1 MLFSFNFRVHIL
13 RGGVVFGGGACLFFI
28 IVCFTE
34 LMFFSPGGL
43 PYSQLVH
50 DQVCQ
55 EVVAPG
61 AIAGQRLRINHPVT
75 VTIISVIIFCAIG
88 YVETSHKCCCK
99 SCALRKTTRTNH
111 CLQSRTLFLGLS
123 SYCLCNQRS
132 ITYTSLHR
140 V

>member
-1 MLFSFNFRVHIL
+1 M
-13 RGGVVFGGGACLFFI
+13 VVVRASFFI

-34 LMFFSPGGL
+34 LMFFSSGGL

-75 VTIISVIIFCAIG
+75 VTIISVIIFVLLVMWKLVISVIVKAVSSGKLPEQTI
-88 YVETSHKCCCK
+88 
-99 SCALRKTTRTNH
+99 A
-111 CLQSRTLFLGLS
+111 SRAGRDS
-123 SYCLCNQRS
+123 
-132 ITYTSLHR
+132 
-140 V
+140 